1 MPITLPI
8 IPELK
13 DALLDYIKNAR
24 EPVFSEYVFLSR
36 YPPHAHLSTSGI
48 GDCIRRALK
57 TAKIAVGQRQ
67 RGPRAMRSSV
77 ASSMVN
83 DSVPYEVVPRTL
95 GHTGKNA
102 IKSYAKLDITQLKLY
117 SLEPP
122 AATGKFAELLAGKW
136 T

>member
-1 MPITLPI
+1 MT
-8 IPELK
+8 
-13 DALLDYIKNAR
+13 
-24 EPVFSEYVFLSR
+24 VFL
-36 YPPHAHLSTSGI
+36 
-48 GDCIRRALK
+48 
-57 TAKIAVGQRQ
+57 
-67 RGPRAMRSSV
+67 
-77 ASSMVN
+77 
-83 DSVPYEVVPRTL
+83 YEVVRRTL